1 MRFLSICSGIEAA
14 SVAFHPLGWQALAF
28 AEIEPFPC
36 SLLAHHYPQVP
47 NLGDLTRW
55 REWSPQLLAQA
66 DVLCGGTPCQAF
78 SVAGLRGSLS
88 DERGNLT
95 LTFCHLYDEIDRIRH
110 LHGRSPA
117 VCLWEN
123 VPGVLNTPDNAFGH
137 FLAGLAGEDVPLTPP
152 GSRWTDAGYV
162 RGPRRAIAWRVL
174 DAQYFGL
181 AQRRERVF
189 VVASADP
196 AFDPAAVLFELDG
209 LRRDT
214 PPRRGPG
221 EGAAPTLSARTKGG
235 GGLGTD
241 AECDGAVVPERMP
254 NAECRMPNEG
264 VPEVANCLTRRMHK
278 GLNTTLDEGQT
289 PIVEVCAPLTGNAYA
304 DNASE
309 ESKLVPERRDLEPG
323 RLGDEEM
330 LPFTFKAS
338 HFTRGKDGAPSDLA
352 PPLSADADKR
362 DQDTLV
368 AAPIA
373 FPEFLSGTQCASAE
387 DVSPVLQ
394 AQNPTAVAYDA
405 ESERQRAESF
415 AFDLRG
421 REGGAMPEG
430 PHATANL
437 RAGSGGSSRSYVAQK
452 AEPGVLPFDT
462 TQITSKTNRSQPKAG
477 DPCHPLAAGAHA
489 QSIAFAIQE
498 RAVCENPKAG
508 PDGAGVRADDC
519 AYTLEAR
526 QVPQA
531 VAFKPRHYRGER
543 KDGAASDICGP
554 LTANAEFAGDCS
566 PHVACQEPVAFSARE
581 RGDDGRG
588 YARPPQVFDG
598 AVGALDTMKP
608 HCVACQEPQA
618 YTLHGSRE
626 GTQAVASATDT
637 AGTIREGTGTAVQN
651 SSTTVALSEP
661 PSLPVSSSP
670 CLATQWRVRR
680 LTPEECEMLQGFP
693 VGYTLIPGTSSK
705 KRKGNDLR
713 DTIDYLISL
722 GVAPAE
728 AEVLAHSPDGPR
740 YKALG
745 NSWAVPVARWI
756 ARRIDACTKAL
767 SPQ

>member
-36 SLLAHHYPQVP
+36 SLLAHHYPGVP

-55 REWSPQLLAQA
+55 REWNPDLLAQV

-95 LTFCHLYDEIDRIRH
+95 LTFCHLFDEIDRIRH
-110 LHGRSPA
+110 LHGRPPV

-123 VPGVLNTPDNAFGH
+123 VPGVLNTDDNAFGH

-162 RGPRRAIAWRVL
+162 RGPKRAVAWRIL

-221 EGAAPTLSARTKGG
+221 EGAAHELAPSLTSTGRCVERPGESRGQDPVIA
-235 GGLGTD
+235 
-241 AECDGAVVPERMP
+241 ERMP
-254 NAECRMPNEG
+254 NENQRWCQDVAPTLNAHFGDKWGLEDQHINGGAGLFTAE
-264 VPEVANCLTRRMHK
+264 
-278 GLNTTLDEGQT
+278 Q
-289 PIVEVCAPLTGNAYA
+289 VCAPLTGNAYA

-309 ESKLVPERRDLEPG
+309 ESKLVPEVV
-323 RLGDEEM
+323 
-330 LPFTFKAS
+330 
-338 HFTRGKDGAPSDLA
+338 GA
-352 PPLSADADKR
+352 
-362 DQDTLV
+362 
-368 AAPIA
+368 
-373 FPEFLSGTQCASAE
+373 
-387 DVSPVLQ
+387 
-394 AQNPTAVAYDA
+394 
-405 ESERQRAESF
+405 
-415 AFDLRG
+415 
-421 REGGAMPEG
+421 
-430 PHATANL
+430 
-437 RAGSGGSSRSYVAQK
+437 
-452 AEPGVLPFDT
+452 LPFDT

-489 QSIAFAIQE
+489 PSIAFAIQE

-508 PDGAGVRADDC
+508 PGGVGVRADDC

-531 VAFKPRHYRGER
+531 VAFDP
-543 KDGAASDICGP
+543 IV
-554 LTANAEFAGDCS
+554 S
-566 PHVACQEPVAFSARE
+566 PS
-581 RGDDGRG
+581 
-588 YARPPQVFDG
+588 
-598 AVGALDTMKP
+598 
-608 HCVACQEPQA
+608 
-618 YTLHGSRE
+618 
-626 GTQAVASATDT
+626 
-637 AGTIREGTGTAVQN
+637 
-651 SSTTVALSEP
+651 
-661 PSLPVSSSP
+661 PSLKVSPSGSH
-670 CLATQWRVRR
+670 WRVRR

-693 VGYTLIPGTSSK
+693 IGYTLIPGTSSK
-705 KRKGNDLR
+705 KRKGEDLS

-722 GVAPAE
+722 GVTPAE

-756 ARRIDACTKAL
+756 ARRIDACAKAL
-767 SPQ
+767 SRQ

>member
-55 REWSPQLLAQA
+55 REWSPDLLAQA

-95 LTFCHLYDEIDRIRH
+95 LTFCHLFDEIDRQRH
-110 LHGRSPA
+110 LCGRPPA

-123 VPGVLNTPDNAFGH
+123 VPGVLNTDDNAFGH

-152 GSRWTDAGYV
+152 GARWTDAGYV
-162 RGPRRAIAWRVL
+162 RGPRRAIAWRTL

-221 EGAAPTLSARTKGG
+221 EGASCGFETGPSGGQFTNVAPTLDTRCKDVPIRNQL
-235 GGLGTD
+235 GLGV
-241 AECDGAVVPERMP
+241 AERVA
-254 NAECRMPNEG
+254 G

-352 PPLSADADKR
+352 PPLSADADKG

-394 AQNPTAVAYDA
+394 AQNPTAVAF
-405 ESERQRAESF
+405 QPGN
-415 AFDLRG
+415 LVRG
-421 REGGAMPEG
+421 
-430 PHATANL
+430 
-437 RAGSGGSSRSYVAQK
+437 AGSAPSMEVF
-452 AEPGVLPFDT
+452 P
-462 TQITSKTNRSQPKAG
+462 
-477 DPCHPLAAGAHA
+477 
-489 QSIAFAIQE
+489 
-498 RAVCENPKAG
+498 
-508 PDGAGVRADDC
+508 
-519 AYTLEAR
+519 TL
-526 QVPQA
+526 
-531 VAFKPRHYRGER
+531 KSDHGRG
-543 KDGAASDICGP
+543 KSDQ
-554 LTANAEFAGDCS
+554 D
-566 PHVACQEPVAFSARE
+566 PHVACQEP
-581 RGDDGRG
+581 
-588 YARPPQVFDG
+588 
-598 AVGALDTMKP
+598 
-608 HCVACQEPQA
+608 
-618 YTLHGSRE
+618 
-626 GTQAVASATDT
+626 QAVAFQERGRKGGRNLEHQTDL
-637 AGTIREGTGTAVQN
+637 AYSLNAPNGGGRRQELN
-651 SSTTVALSEP
+651 VALSES

-670 CLATQWRVRR
+670 SLATQWRVRR
-680 LTPEECEMLQGFP
+680 LTPEECELLQGFP
-693 VGYTLIPGTSSK
+693 IGYTLIPGTSSK
-705 KRKGNDLR
+705 KRKGEDLSA
-713 DTIDYLISL
+713 TIDYLMSL
-722 GVAPAE
+722 GVPRPEAP
-728 AEVLAHSPDGPR
+728 VLAHSPDGPR

-756 ARRIDACTKAL
+756 SRRIDACAKAL
-767 SPQ
+767 SRQ